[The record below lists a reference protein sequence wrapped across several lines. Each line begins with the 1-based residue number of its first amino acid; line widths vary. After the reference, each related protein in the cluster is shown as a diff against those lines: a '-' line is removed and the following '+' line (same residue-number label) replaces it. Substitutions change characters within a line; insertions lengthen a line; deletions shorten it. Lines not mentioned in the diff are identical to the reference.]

1 LAARSILAGVAADES
16 DAQRLASKAAGT
28 WREIKKE
35 KGRKK
40 KKARQSRAVR
50 CAIPDQ
56 FRSIHFASF
65 AI

>member
-40 KKARQSRAVR
+40 SPAKPGCSLRY
-50 CAIPDQ
+50 P
-56 FRSIHFASF
+56 
-65 AI
+65 